1 MWERD
6 EIKEIISELKNE
18 IAGKLYDKASEL
30 NDDEFMEMLEDLVFQ
45 NNKIALLSNSD
56 ICHVLDKLFYSL
68 RSDLGILQPLVDD
81 KETSE
86 IMINSIDEIFIE
98 KNGEISRVDSGF
110 DSVEELEEIIRR
122 ICGRVHRDVNELNPI
137 VDARLYDGSRL
148 NVVYKNIALNG
159 HAVTIRKFPQKAIGV
174 SELINYGTIDR
185 STADFLK
192 TMVLSGHNIFISGGT
207 SSGKTTFLN
216 ALTEFIPKSERLVV
230 IEDSAELQIK
240 GVDNLVRLECR
251 NANVQGIGE
260 IDMQR
265 LIKTSLRMR
274 PDRIIVGEVRGKEVI
289 EMIQAMNTGH
299 DGSLCTGHGNSIKGM
314 ILRLESM
321 FLQGADFPI
330 NAIRA
335 QISEAIDIFVHLAK
349 LQDGSRKVVEIAE
362 LAGLRDGEIVINHLY
377 EYDGKNGLF
386 RTKNDLVNKNKLRL
400 YGYECS

>member
-1 MWERD
+1 MWDRT
-6 EIKEIISELKNE
+6 EIKKMISELKNE
-18 IAGKLYDKASEL
+18 IAGNLYDKASEL
-30 NDDEFMEMLEDLVFQ
+30 DDDEFMEMLEDLVFQ
-45 NNKIALLSNSD
+45 NNKIPLLSNSD
-56 ICHVLDKLFYSL
+56 IRYVLDKLFYSL

-81 KETSE
+81 CEISE

-98 KNGEISRVDSGF
+98 KNGEIVRSDSGF

-159 HAVTIRKFPQKAIGV
+159 HAITIRKFPQKAIGV
-174 SELINYGTIDR
+174 SELIKYGTIDR
-185 STADFLK
+185 NTADFLK
-192 TMVLSGHNIFISGGT
+192 TIVLSGHNIFISGGT

-240 GVDNLVRLECR
+240 GADNLVRLECR

-260 IDMQR
+260 IDMQK

-274 PDRIIVGEVRGKEVI
+274 PDRIIVGEVRGKEVV

-349 LQDGSRKVVEIAE
+349 LPDGSRKIVEIAE
-362 LAGLRDGEIVINHLY
+362 LAGLQDGEIVVNQLY

-386 RTKNDLVNKNKLRL
+386 RTENDLVNKNKLRL